1 MLQDCMVW
9 PINSGRGPS
18 EKLKDSKASSIR
30 IQAMSCP
37 STERFKATRELV
49 ALSTPCWDK

>member
-1 MLQDCMVW
+1 MVW

-49 ALSTPCWDK
+49 ALSTLCWDK